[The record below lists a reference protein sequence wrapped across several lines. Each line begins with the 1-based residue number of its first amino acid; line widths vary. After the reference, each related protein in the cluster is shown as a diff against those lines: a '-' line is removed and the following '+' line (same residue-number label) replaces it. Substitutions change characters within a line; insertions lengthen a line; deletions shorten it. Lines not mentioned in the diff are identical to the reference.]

1 MKDLKVRFITAIV
14 VAPMVVA
21 CFVSYESLVGLVSSI
36 VLLTSF
42 ELMSFS
48 MKNEKKSYIAYL
60 TALSTLYPIIY
71 GLWLKEYPTVTLSII
86 FLIGSISIMI
96 SRKNYS
102 KAFVDYSAFFTALL
116 YISVGL
122 SFFIPIYREEGGA
135 VALLVLTSTWAFDS
149 FAYFFGLSFG
159 KHKIF
164 QEYTNKS
171 WEGIFGG
178 FLGTIIYV
186 SIYSF
191 ISKLL
196 GFNHLGIVQVL
207 VFSIIVSVMDS
218 LGDVFE
224 SSLKRY
230 FGVKDAGTIMPGHG
244 GMLDRIDG
252 LLFVTPVVYIY
263 LHFFG

>member
-14 VAPMVVA
+14 VAPVVVA
-21 CFVSYESLVGLVSSI
+21 CFVSYESLVGLVASI

-60 TALSTLYPIIY
+60 TALSTFYPIIY
-71 GLWLKEYPTVTLSII
+71 GLWLKEYPNVALSII
-86 FLIGSISIMI
+86 FLVGAVSIMI
-96 SRKNYS
+96 VRKNYS

-116 YISVGL
+116 YISFGL
-122 SFFIPIYREEGGA
+122 SFFMPIYREEGGA

-171 WEGIFGG
+171 WEGVLGG
-178 FLGTIIYV
+178 FLGTILYV

-196 GFNHLGIVQVL
+196 GFNHLRVIQVI
-207 VFSIIVSVMDS
+207 VFSVIISVMDT

-230 FGVKDAGTIMPGHG
+230 FGVKDAGIIMPGHG
-244 GMLDRIDG
+244 GMLDRVDG
-252 LLFVTPVVYIY
+252 LLFATPVIYMY

>member
-14 VAPMVVA
+14 VAPVVVA
-21 CFVSYESLVGLVSSI
+21 CFVSYQSLVGLVASI

-48 MKNEKKSYIAYL
+48 MKDEKKSYIAYL

-71 GLWLKEYPTVTLSII
+71 GLWLEDFPNVTLSVI
-86 FLIGSISIMI
+86 FLIGAISIMVA
-96 SRKNYS
+96 RRNYS

-116 YISVGL
+116 YISFGL

-135 VALLVLTSTWAFDS
+135 IALLVLTSTWAFDS

-164 QEYTNKS
+164 QTYTNKS
-171 WEGIFGG
+171 WEGVLGG
-178 FLGTIIYV
+178 FLGTILYV

-196 GFNHLGIVQVL
+196 GFNHLGVLQV
-207 VFSIIVSVMDS
+207 VIFSIIVSVMDTF
-218 LGDVFE
+218 GDVFE

-230 FGVKDAGTIMPGHG
+230 FGVKDAGIIMPGHG
-244 GMLDRIDG
+244 GMLDRVDG

-263 LHFFG
+263 LHFLG